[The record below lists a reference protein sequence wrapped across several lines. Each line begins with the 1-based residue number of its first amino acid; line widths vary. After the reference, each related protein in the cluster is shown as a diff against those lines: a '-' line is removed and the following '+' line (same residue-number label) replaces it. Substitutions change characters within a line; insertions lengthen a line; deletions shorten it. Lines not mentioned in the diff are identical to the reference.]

1 MWLMF
6 DVWQEKHG
14 VSYPD
19 MAEQTKRFAVFKENL
34 AMIVAHNEHVG
45 ELDGGVGV
53 QAQDTAHH
61 VLGLNR
67 FADMTWYVAQG
78 FLLS

>member
-19 MAEQTKRFAVFKENL
+19 MAEQAKRFAVFKENL
-34 AMIVAHNEHVG
+34 AMIAAHNEQVG
-45 ELDGGVGV
+45 ESGDGVGV
-53 QAQDTAHH
+53 RAQDTAQY

-78 FLLS
+78 FRLS